1 MLCGFEV
8 LHVYHGLVSIQ
19 QKAGVTA
26 SFIAELT
33 KPREAGAPQLTV
45 VGAGQEP
52 EPSDSHTV
60 RRTPALEQLR
70 VLAARCPR
78 AEAGAEEQSSNIGC
92 HRGNG
97 AAGRR
102 LEGSAEPP

>member
-1 MLCGFEV
+1 MLCGFEL
-8 LHVYHGLVSIQ
+8 LHVHHGLVSIK

-26 SFIAELT
+26 SFIAKLT
-33 KPREAGAPQLTV
+33 KPRQAGAPQLTV

-60 RRTPALEQLR
+60 RRSPALEQLR
-70 VLAARCPR
+70 VLAARCP
-78 AEAGAEEQSSNIGC
+78 GAEKQSSNQGC
-92 HRGNG
+92 HRGNR

-102 LEGSAEPP
+102 LGGSTELP

>member
-1 MLCGFEV
+1 MLCGFEL
-8 LHVYHGLVSIQ
+8 LHVYHGLMSIQ

-52 EPSDSHTV
+52 EP
-60 RRTPALEQLR
+60 
-70 VLAARCPR
+70 
-78 AEAGAEEQSSNIGC
+78 
-92 HRGNG
+92 
-97 AAGRR
+97 
-102 LEGSAEPP
+102 